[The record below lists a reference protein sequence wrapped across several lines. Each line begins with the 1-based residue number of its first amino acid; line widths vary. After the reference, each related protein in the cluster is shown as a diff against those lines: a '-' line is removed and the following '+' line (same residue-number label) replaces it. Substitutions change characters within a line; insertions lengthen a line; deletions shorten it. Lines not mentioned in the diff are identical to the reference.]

1 MALMRSITYCGVL
14 SSSGLMSTKRTLPKR
29 HSVSMS
35 ECTVRPNVRSPHRPT
50 VRSVTRPKRDISVAR
65 SASVCV
71 GCMWP
76 PSPALM
82 TGTLAARDATRAAPS
97 LGWRMATMST

>member
-1 MALMRSITYCGVL
+1 MRSITYCGVL

-29 HSVSMS
+29 HRVSIR
-35 ECTVRPNVRSPHRPT
+35 ECTVRPKVKSPHSPT
-50 VRSVTRPKRDISVAR
+50 VRSVMRPKRDCSVAR

-76 PSPALM
+76 PSPALI
-82 TGTLAARDATRAAPS
+82 TGTDAAREATSAAPS
-97 LGWRMATMST
+97 FG